1 MTNIEKLIELLPN
14 DYEKSCYETK
24 AIERTREIKTPREL
38 IEYALMYLIGMY
50 SLVEMSAYATLS
62 GKKISNVAFMKKFAK
77 CNDWYVQMINDM
89 RPAIVCEYRKPIG
102 LEQYELVAPDASKV
116 TSKGKNKQTF
126 NLHYMLN
133 VCKLSTEQLK
143 ITNEKTG
150 ESLENFNIKSNYL
163 ILADRAYGTIKSI
176 NYCLENGANFIF
188 RMRNKAF
195 TLYDENGDKITL
207 LNELL
212 MSDENNPISFFAYI
226 NNPNGGR
233 TKVRICAKK
242 KPIDSIEKCDKA
254 WYNQT
259 SKNKKAPCDDD
270 RIINHYII
278 VVTSLSDISAHDI
291 LETYRLRW
299 QVELYFKRLKSIL
312 DFAEAPNKKEDN
324 IIAWLNGKM
333 LTALLLERLQE
344 KVNFSPTS

>member
-1 MTNIEKLIELLPN
+1 MTNIEKLIELLPEN
-14 DYEKSCYETK
+14 YEKSCYETK
-24 AIERTREIKTPREL
+24 AIERAREIKTPREL

-50 SLVEMSAYATLS
+50 SLVEMSVYAALS

-89 RPAIVCEYRKPIG
+89 RPSAVAEYALPKG
-102 LEQYELVAPDASKV
+102 LEGYTLVAPDASKV
-116 TSKGKNKQTF
+116 VSKGKNKQTF

-150 ESLENFNIKSNYL
+150 ESLENFDIKSNYL

-176 NYCLENGANFIF
+176 SWCLENDANFIF

-195 TLYDENGDKITL
+195 TLYDENSNKIAL
-207 LNELL
+207 LDELQK
-212 MSDENNPISFFAYI
+212 SDENNPVSFNAYF
-226 NNPNGGR
+226 NNPTGGR

-242 KPIDSIEKCDKA
+242 KSPESIEKCDKA
-254 WYNQT
+254 WFNQT
-259 SKNKKAPCDDD
+259 SKNKKPPCDDD

-278 VVTSLSDISAHDI
+278 VATSLSDISAHDI

-312 DFAEAPNKKEDN
+312 DFAEAPNVKEDN

-344 KVNFSPTS
+344 KVDFSPNS